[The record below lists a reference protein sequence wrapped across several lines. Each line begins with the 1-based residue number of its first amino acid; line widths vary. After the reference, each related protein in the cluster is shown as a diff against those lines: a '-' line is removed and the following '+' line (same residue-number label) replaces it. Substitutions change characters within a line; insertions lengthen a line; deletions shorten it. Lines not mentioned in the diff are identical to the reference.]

1 MIHTQWKP
9 EFESRL
15 RRHQDE
21 LKQLHFELY
30 HSNLK
35 AFDAYVEMLYH
46 AWQDRPE
53 ALRLLDRARQDD
65 PQWLQDRARVAMP
78 VDVAAFAG
86 TIKGLQARL
95 DYLADCGVRM
105 LHLTNLLRG
114 PRDMEHGAAVSDFR
128 AVQPEIGALEDL
140 SRLAEQ
146 CRKRGIALC
155 TDLSMH
161 HTSDQH
167 EWARRARAG
176 EKACQ
181 DRYYFYDSY
190 ELPNAY
196 EQTMPQELPLA
207 SPGNFSW
214 CEEAQKVVMTT
225 FYPDQW
231 DLNYMNPAV
240 LCDMTENL
248 LFLCNQGID
257 AIRLEGLPYLWKALG
272 TSCRHLRQ
280 VHSLARILRMACEIV
295 CPGVLLLGDVA
306 LEPGPASAYFGSEER
321 PECHLLYNT
330 ALMAAV
336 WHTVATRDVR
346 LLAHQVQQML
356 YLPKRFTFLNYLR
369 SRDPVVWNL
378 DFGFL
383 GQFGTQES
391 AHKRYL
397 NDYLSGKWPGSTA
410 RGELYHAD
418 PRLGDAQLF
427 GTTASLCGIEAARE
441 KNDGVAL
448 ARAIRTDIML
458 HAFLFTLSGVP
469 VLCSGDE
476 IARENDP
483 PKTKGTRR
491 MSQGPMDWHK
501 AALRADPITA
511 EGQVFAAIRRLEAL
525 RAEHP
530 ALDDQADVR
539 LLNTGSDQVLGISR
553 SWRGEKLLA
562 LFNFSPDTQIAWL
575 KDLSLYTDLH
585 TTASIDAGAVTVP
598 AGGYRWL
605 IHTEEAR

>member
-21 LKQLHFELY
+21 LRQLHCELY
-30 HSNLK
+30 HSNLR
-35 AFDAYVEMLYH
+35 AFDAFVNMLYQ
-46 AWQDRPE
+46 AWQDRPD
-53 ALRLLDRARQDD
+53 ALKMTDRARQDD

-86 TIKGLQARL
+86 TLKGLQGRL
-95 DYLADCGVRM
+95 DYIADCGVRL
-105 LHLTNLLRG
+105 LHLTSLLRTA
-114 PRDMEHGAAVSDFR
+114 RDQKDGSESVCDFR
-128 AVQPEIGALEDL
+128 AVQPEIGTLADL
-140 SRLAEQ
+140 ARLAEQ
-146 CRKRGIALC
+146 CRKKGISLGA
-155 TDLSMH
+155 DLPLH

-167 EWARRARAG
+167 AWACRARAG

-207 SPGNFSW
+207 APGNFSW

-248 LFLCNQGID
+248 LFLSNQGID
-257 AIRLEGLPYLWKALG
+257 VIRLEGLPFLWKALG

-280 VHSLARILRMACEIV
+280 VHSLLRILRMACEIV
-295 CPGVLLLGDVA
+295 CPGVLLLGDVGQ
-306 LEPGPASAYFGSEER
+306 EPGPASAYFGSEER

-330 ALMAAV
+330 ALMPAV

-346 LLAHQVQQML
+346 LLAHQVQQMQ
-356 YLPKRFTFLNYLR
+356 YLPRRFTFLNYLR
-369 SRDPVVWNL
+369 SRQAISWQL

-383 GQFGTQES
+383 GQFGTQEN

-397 NDYLSGKWPGSTA
+397 NDYLSGKWPGSAA
-410 RGELYHAD
+410 RGELTGTGA
-418 PRLGDAQLF
+418 AQLC
-427 GTTASLCGIEAARE
+427 GTTASLCGIQAARK

-448 ARAIRTDIML
+448 ARAIRSDIML

-476 IARENDP
+476 IARENRPCAGKD
-483 PKTKGTRR
+483 
-491 MSQGPMDWHK
+491 SLSIHQGPMDWDK
-501 AALRADPITA
+501 AALRSDPATA
-511 EGQVFAAIRRLEAL
+511 EGQVFAAIQRLEAL
-525 RAEHP
+525 RAQHP
-530 ALDDQADVR
+530 ALDDQAEVR
-539 LLNTGSDQVLGISR
+539 LLTTGSDQVLGISR

-585 TTASIDAGAVTVP
+585 TAASIDAGAVTVP

-605 IHTEEAR
+605 IHTEETR